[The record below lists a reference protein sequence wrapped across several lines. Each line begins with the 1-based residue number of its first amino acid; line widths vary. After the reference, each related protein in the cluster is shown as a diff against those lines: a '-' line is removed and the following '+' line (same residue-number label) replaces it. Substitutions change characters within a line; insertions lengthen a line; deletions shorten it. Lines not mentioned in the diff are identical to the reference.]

1 MKNISIS
8 PIDITII
15 LIYIV
20 GITVWGLLYS
30 KRKTKDKTHEGY
42 FLAGRNMTWP
52 IVGITLYAAN
62 MGSPALVGLAGDA
75 YSTGISVFNYE
86 WVALVVLVFFA
97 IFFLPFYL
105 RSKVYTMP
113 EFLQRRFDIRSRYY
127 FSFITLV
134 GNIIIDTAGILF
146 SGALIVKMI
155 FPSMEMWQIIA
166 ILAVIT
172 AAYTVTGGLSA
183 VMYTEAV
190 QGVLLML
197 GAVFLTFFALK
208 KIDFNVA
215 RIFAETPKSMLSLI
229 RPMSDTSMPWLGLVV
244 GVPLLGFYFWG
255 TNQFMVQRVLSAKN
269 TDHGRWGA
277 LFAGVL
283 KLPGLFIVVFP
294 GIIGRLLY
302 PHLSDPDMIYPT
314 MLFHLLPVGILGI
327 VLAGLIAAISSSIS
341 ATLNSASTLMTMDFV
356 NNLKPGLTPKQLVRI
371 GQVFTG
377 IFVVISAA
385 WAPMIA
391 GFPSLFKYLQQVLA
405 LIAPPIV
412 AVFLLGLF
420 WKRTSASGAFYGL
433 MGGLVL
439 TLFTVVVR
447 YVNPDIFP
455 WLGHIQFLL
464 VAPLLLLGTIVVII
478 PVSMFTAPPSEE
490 VVSKFTW
497 SIKFFKEESQELAG
511 TPWYKNYRYQAIGAL
526 VATFILVYLFK

>member
-1 MKNISIS
+1 MKDYVIS

-15 LIYIV
+15 VVYII
-20 GITVWGLLYS
+20 GITYWGLAYS
-30 KRKTKDKTHEGY
+30 RKKTKNKTQEGY

-52 IVGITLYAAN
+52 IIGITLYAAN

-86 WVALVVLVFFA
+86 WMALVVLVFFA

-134 GNIIIDTAGILF
+134 GNIVIDTAGILY
-146 SGALIVKMI
+146 SGAIIVKMV
-155 FPSMEMWQIIA
+155 FPSLELWHIIA
-166 ILAVIT
+166 ILAIIT
-172 AAYTVTGGLSA
+172 AAYTITGGLSA

-197 GAVFLTFFALK
+197 GAVLLTFFALQ
-208 KIDFNVA
+208 KINFDIP

-229 RPMSDTSMPWLGLVV
+229 RPMNDKAMPWLGLVI

-255 TNQFMVQRVLSAKN
+255 TNQFMVQRILSARDTN
-269 TDHGRWGA
+269 HGRWGA

-283 KLPGLFIVVFP
+283 KLPGLFIVVLP
-294 GIIGRLLY
+294 GIIGRILY
-302 PHLSDPDMIYPT
+302 PNLPSPDLIYPT
-314 MLFHLLPVGILGI
+314 MLFNLLPVGILGI

-356 NNLKPGLTPKQLVRI
+356 SNLRPKLTPKQLVRS
-371 GQVFTG
+371 GQIFTG
-377 IFVVISAA
+377 VFVVISAA
-385 WAPMIA
+385 WAPHIA
-391 GFPSLFKYLQQVLA
+391 DFPSLFKYLQQVLA
-405 LIAPPIV
+405 LIAPPVV

-420 WKRTSASGAFYGL
+420 WKRSNATGAFSGL
-433 MGGLVL
+433 IGGFVAS
-439 TLFTVVVR
+439 LFTVYVR
-447 YVNPDIFP
+447 YMNPAAFP

-464 VAPLLLLGTIVVII
+464 VAPVLLVVTIVIII
-478 PVSMFTAPPSEE
+478 PVSLKTAPPPKECIE
-490 VVSKFTW
+490 NYTW
-497 SIKFFKEESQELAG
+497 SLKFYKEESKMLIG
-511 TPWYKNYRYQAIGAL
+511 TLWYKNYRYQAVAAL
-526 VATFILVYLFK
+526 ALTFILVYLFR

>member
-1 MKNISIS
+1 MKDIVIS

-15 LIYIV
+15 LVYIV
-20 GITVWGLLYS
+20 GITLWGLAYS
-30 KRKTKDKTHEGY
+30 RKKTKNKTHEDY
-42 FLAGRNMTWP
+42 FLAGRKMTWP
-52 IVGITLYAAN
+52 IIGITLYAAN

-86 WVALVVLVFFA
+86 WMALVVLVFFA

-134 GNIIIDTAGILF
+134 GNIIIDTAGILY
-146 SGALIVKMI
+146 SGAIIVKMV
-155 FPSMEMWQIIA
+155 FPSLELWQIVA
-166 ILAVIT
+166 VLALIT
-172 AAYTVTGGLSA
+172 AAYTITGGLSA

-197 GAVFLTFFALK
+197 GAVFLTFFALQ
-208 KIDFNVA
+208 KINFDIP

-229 RPMSDTSMPWLGLVV
+229 RPMSDKSMPWLGLVI

-294 GIIGRLLY
+294 GIIGRMLY
-302 PHLSDPDMIYPT
+302 PNLPSPDLIYPT
-314 MLFHLLPVGILGI
+314 MLFNLLPVGILGI

-356 NNLKPGLTPKQLVRI
+356 NNLRPGLKPKQLVRI
-371 GQVFTG
+371 GQIFTG
-377 IFVVISAA
+377 IFVIISAA
-385 WAPMIA
+385 WSPLIA
-391 GFPSLFKYLQQVLA
+391 DFSSLFKYLQMVLA
-405 LIAPPIV
+405 LISPPVV

-420 WKRTSASGAFYGL
+420 WKRSNATGAFTGL
-433 MGGLVL
+433 IGGFIF
-439 TLFTVVVR
+439 TLFTVYVR
-447 YVNPDIFP
+447 FINPAAFP
-455 WLGHIQFLL
+455 WLAHIQFLL
-464 VAPLLLLGTIVVII
+464 VAPVLLAVTTFIIVPISLLTPPP
-478 PVSMFTAPPSEE
+478 PVEA
-490 VVSKFTW
+490 VANYTW
-497 SIKFFKEESQELAG
+497 SRKFFKEESLMLKG
-511 TPWYKNYRYQAIGAL
+511 TPWYKNYRIQAIAAL
-526 VATFILVYLFK
+526 VATLILVYYFR

>member
-1 MKNISIS
+1 MKHIDIS
-8 PIDITII
+8 PIDITIM
-15 LIYIV
+15 LVYIV
-20 GITVWGLLYS
+20 GIAVWGLMYS
-30 KRKTKDKTHEGY
+30 KKKTKGKGHEGY

-86 WVALVVLVFFA
+86 WMALVVLVFFA

-134 GNIIIDTAGILF
+134 GNIIIDTAGVLF
-146 SGALIVKMI
+146 SGALIVKMV
-155 FPSMEMWQIIA
+155 FPAMALWHIIA
-166 ILAVIT
+166 ILAIIT
-172 AAYTVTGGLSA
+172 AAYTITGGLSA

-197 GAVFLTFFALK
+197 GAVLLTFFALK
-208 KIDFNVA
+208 RIDFNVA
-215 RIFAETPKSMLSLI
+215 RIFTETPHHMMSLI
-229 RPMSDTSMPWLGLVV
+229 RPNSDKAMPWLGLVL

-269 TDHGRWGA
+269 TNHGRWGA
-277 LFAGVL
+277 LFAGIL
-283 KLPGLFIVVFP
+283 KLPGLFIVVLP
-294 GIIGRLLY
+294 GIIGRLIF
-302 PHLSDPDMIYPT
+302 PHLSDPDLIYPM

-371 GQVFTG
+371 GQIFTG

-405 LIAPPIV
+405 LISPPVV

-420 WKRTSASGAFYGL
+420 WKRANAQGAFYGL
-433 MGGLVL
+433 MGGLLMTIFAVI
-439 TLFTVVVR
+439 VR

-464 VAPLLLLGTIVVII
+464 VAPVLLVGTMAIII
-478 PVSMFTAPPSEE
+478 PVSLLTPPPPQEA
-490 VVSKFTW
+490 VDQFTW
-497 SIKFFKEESQELAG
+497 SFKFFNAESLELAG

-526 VATFILVYLFK
+526 FATAVLVYFFR

>member
-1 MKNISIS
+1 MHNIHIS
-8 PIDITII
+8 PIDIGIM
-15 LIYIV
+15 LVYIV
-20 GITVWGLLYS
+20 GIAVWGLLYS
-30 KRKTKDKTHEGY
+30 KKKSKGDTHEGY

-86 WVALVVLVFFA
+86 WMALVVLVFFA

-134 GNIIIDTAGILF
+134 GNIIIDTAGILY

-155 FPSMEMWQIIA
+155 FPSMELWHIIA
-166 ILAVIT
+166 ILALIT

-197 GAVFLTFFALK
+197 GAVFLSYFALK
-208 KIDFNVA
+208 KIDFN
-215 RIFAETPKSMLSLI
+215 FAAIVHDTPHSMLSLI
-229 RPMSDTSMPWLGLVV
+229 RPMSDKAMPWLGLVV

-277 LFAGVL
+277 LFAGIL

-294 GIIGRLLY
+294 GIIGRMLY
-302 PHLSDPDMIYPT
+302 PHLSSPDLVYPT
-314 MLFHLLPVGILGI
+314 MLFNLLPVGILGI

-356 NNLKPGLTPKQLVRI
+356 SNLKPGLTPKQLVRV
-371 GQVFTG
+371 GQIFTG

-385 WAPMIA
+385 WAPMID

-405 LIAPPIV
+405 LISPPVV

-420 WKRTSASGAFYGL
+420 WKRSNATGAFYGL
-433 MGGLVL
+433 MGGLVS
-439 TLFTVVVR
+439 TIFAVIVR
-447 YVNPDIFP
+447 YVDPNLFP
-455 WLGHIQFLL
+455 WFAHIQFLL
-464 VAPLLLLGTIVVII
+464 VAPILLLVTMAVII
-478 PVSMFTAPPSEE
+478 PVSLMTAPPPKEAVE
-490 VVSKFTW
+490 QFTW
-497 SIKFFKEESQELAG
+497 SRKFYYQESEMLSG
-511 TPWYKNYRYQAIGAL
+511 TPWYKNYRYQAIGSL
-526 VATFILVYLFK
+526 ILTFILVYIFR

>member
-1 MKNISIS
+1 MKDFVIN
-8 PIDITII
+8 PVDITII
-15 LIYIV
+15 VVYIV
-20 GITVWGLLYS
+20 GITYWGLAYS
-30 KRKTKDKTHEGY
+30 RKKTKNKTQEGY

-52 IVGITLYAAN
+52 IIGITLYAAN

-86 WVALVVLVFFA
+86 WMALVVLVFFA

-134 GNIIIDTAGILF
+134 GNIVIDTAGILY
-146 SGALIVKMI
+146 SGAIIVKMI
-155 FPSMEMWQIIA
+155 FPSLELWQIIA
-166 ILAVIT
+166 ILAIIT
-172 AAYTVTGGLSA
+172 AAYTITGGLSA

-190 QGVLLML
+190 QGILLML
-197 GAVFLTFFALK
+197 GAVLLTFFALQ
-208 KIDFNVA
+208 KIDFNIS

-229 RPMSDTSMPWLGLVV
+229 RPMNDPAMPWLGLVI

-255 TNQFMVQRVLSAKN
+255 TNQFMVQRVLSARDTN
-269 TDHGRWGA
+269 HGRRGA
-277 LFAGVL
+277 LFAGIL

-294 GIIGRLLY
+294 GIIGRILY
-302 PHLSDPDMIYPT
+302 PNLPSPDLIYPT
-314 MLFHLLPVGILGI
+314 MLFNLLPVGILGI

-356 NNLKPGLTPKQLVRI
+356 SNIKPGLKPKQLVRI

-377 IFVVISAA
+377 IFVVIAAA

-391 GFPSLFKYLQQVLA
+391 DFPSLFKYLQQILA
-405 LIAPPIV
+405 LIAPPVV

-420 WKRTSASGAFYGL
+420 WKRSNATGAFLGL
-433 MGGLVL
+433 IGGFIF
-439 TLFTVVVR
+439 TLFTVYVR
-447 YVNPDIFP
+447 YISPDAFP

-464 VAPLLLLGTIVVII
+464 VAPVLLVATIVIII
-478 PVSMFTAPPSEE
+478 PVSLLTAPPPVES
-490 VVSKFTW
+490 VANYTW
-497 SIKFFKEESQELAG
+497 SLKFYKEESNMLIG
-511 TPWYKNYRYQAIGAL
+511 VPWYKNYRYQAIGAL
-526 VATFILVYLFK
+526 ALTFILVYIFR